1 MKLVVPCDV
10 CIRRFYR
17 GYVTVDENASQ
28 DEIRQA
34 MIDAILEDQE
44 GDLTEDPD
52 LFIEEDDISFVNPCM
67 DEAWTE
73 EEDDD
78 IAETLSAIDNRKEQQ
93 S

>member
-10 CIRRFYR
+10 CIKRFYR
-17 GYVTVDENASQ
+17 GYVTVDENASC

-34 MIDAILEDQE
+34 MIEAIVSEQE
-44 GDLTEDPD
+44 ADLIEDPD
-52 LFIEEDDISFVNPCM
+52 LFIEEDDIAFVNPCM
-67 DEAWTE
+67 NDAWTE

-78 IAETLSAIDNRKEQQ
+78 ISDTLSAIDNRKEHH

>member
-28 DEIRQA
+28 DEIRQV
-34 MIDAILEDQE
+34 MIEAIVSEQE
-44 GDLTEDPD
+44 ADLIEDPD
-52 LFIEEDDISFVNPCM
+52 LFIEEDDIAFVNPCM
-67 DEAWTE
+67 NDAWTE

-78 IAETLSAIDNRKEQQ
+78 IADTLNTINNRKEQQ